1 MWKKGIAIVAV
12 AGLFSG
18 SAYAGCVPVKG
29 KIVNNIF
36 PAEAGFFTMGVA
48 AVSLG
53 GDVKLK
59 CALLGQPV
67 PPPNPQDPT
76 SVAFVHTISCD
87 DAIATLQGP
96 IHSKLQFNTVGTVNP
111 ATGSFTE
118 TPQGAYPRHRHR
130 TIPKCEQPG
139 IAHHSVVPMLPT
151 VIRIGLDRMTIL
163 TTEVSKE
170 PVSEVAHA
178 QKGWARSQGV
188 IAGSASPIARPGFL
202 ARGRAIFFPA

>member
-111 ATGSFTE
+111 VTGSFTE
-118 TPQGAYPRHRHR
+118 TSTPIPGTGTGQFLNVNNQGSLIIQGQIYPG
-130 TIPKCEQPG
+130 TGAI
-139 IAHHSVVPMLPT
+139 
-151 VIRIGLDRMTIL
+151 DMTF
-163 TTEVSKE
+163 SGQ
-170 PVSEVAHA
+170 AC
-178 QKGWARSQGV
+178 
-188 IAGSASPIARPGFL
+188 FN
-202 ARGRAIFFPA
+202 

>member
-1 MWKKGIAIVAV
+1 MWKNGIVIVAV

-18 SAYAGCVPVKG
+18 SSYAACVPVKG
-29 KIVNNIF
+29 KIVNNLHTPVAF
-36 PAEAGFFTMGVA
+36 HTMGVA
-48 AVSLG
+48 SVAFGS
-53 GDVKLK
+53 DVKLK

-118 TPQGAYPRHRHR
+118 TSTPIPGTGTGQFLNVNDQGSLIITGQIYP
-130 TIPKCEQPG
+130 TG
-139 IAHHSVVPMLPT
+139 
-151 VIRIGLDRMTIL
+151 
-163 TTEVSKE
+163 
-170 PVSEVAHA
+170 
-178 QKGWARSQGV
+178 
-188 IAGSASPIARPGFL
+188 
-202 ARGRAIFFPA
+202 AIDMQFSGQACFN